1 MSLLIPNI
9 NSDNQPSARY
19 GHTSVFYRDY
29 VLVYGG
35 DEATDDEYIWL
46 YNVDTSQWKNH
57 RTTGKLSFHEGIFYK
72 FRF

>member
-9 NSDNQPSARY
+9 SSDNQPSARY

-35 DEATDDEYIWL
+35 DGATDDEYIWL
-46 YNVDTSQWKNH
+46 DTSQWKNH
-57 RTTGKLSFHEGIFYK
+57 RTTGKLRFHEGIFYK